1 MSGVGKAARQKGNSM
16 AYSDFTLRGVK
27 TQFNLT
33 IEEADDLFVA
43 VPAIAPRPEF
53 LARLKETSPLALAV
67 GSEKARSEFLIA
79 PVLSEAWFLGRR
91 RTALFSGV
99 DFDIDVANGLSGY
112 CDYIV
117 TRSPEQLYIEAPVVM
132 LVEAKKEDMK
142 KGYGQ
147 CLAEMIAAQRFNERE
162 NNAIGTIYGAV
173 TTGDRWKFLELE
185 GATARIDA
193 ADYYI
198 EKVGKILGILLHLTG
213 TPLP

>member
-1 MSGVGKAARQKGNSM
+1 M
-16 AYSDFTLRGVK
+16 AYSDFTLRSVK
-27 TQFNLT
+27 IQFGLT
-33 IEEADDLFVA
+33 IEETTDLFSN
-43 VPAIAPRPEF
+43 VPEIVPRPEF
-53 LARLKETSPLALAV
+53 VARLKEISPLALTI

-79 PVLSEAWFLGRR
+79 PVVSEMWFLTNR

-99 DFDIDVANGLSGY
+99 DFDFDIAGGLSGY

-117 TRSPEQLYIEAPVVM
+117 ARSPEQLYIEAPVVM

-147 CLAEMIAAQRFNERE
+147 CIAEMIAAMRFNERE
-162 NNAIGTIYGAV
+162 GQSVGKIYGAV

-185 GATARIDA
+185 GLTARIDS

-198 EKVGKILGILLHLTG
+198 ENLGKILGILLNLAG
-213 TPLP
+213 VSQR

>member
-1 MSGVGKAARQKGNSM
+1 M
-16 AYSDFTLRGVK
+16 AYSDFTLRSVK
-27 TQFNLT
+27 TQFDLT
-33 IEEADDLFVA
+33 IEETADLFSS
-43 VPAIAPRPEF
+43 VPEMQPRPEF
-53 LARLKETSPLALAV
+53 LARLKETSPLALAI

-79 PVLSEAWFLGRR
+79 PVLSEIWFMTNR

-99 DFDIDVANGLSGY
+99 DFDIDIANGLFGY

-117 TRSPEQLYIEAPVVM
+117 ARSPEQFYIEAPIVM

-147 CLAEMIAAQRFNERE
+147 CIAEMIAAQRFNAQEE
-162 NNAIGTIYGAV
+162 AAVSKIYGVV

-198 EKVGKILGILLHLTG
+198 ENTGKILGILLHLTG
-213 TPLP
+213 LPQG